1 MDSMETSTATKSI
14 DRVVLAS
21 GSPRRRE
28 LLERMGLRFEV
39 FPAQVNEWEA
49 ADAPPA
55 ELVRHNAAL
64 KAQWA
69 GSRKPNALILASDTT
84 VALGG
89 EVLNKPADLNEAKAM
104 LGRLSGKTHTVYTSI
119 ALRCESHSIDELDHV
134 TSEVTFRPLSDADI
148 ERYINV
154 VNPLD
159 KAGAYGIQEGKE
171 MIIAGLDGSLTN
183 VMGLPTEFLTDLF
196 KRLGI
201 WDSLCSQ

>member
-1 MDSMETSTATKSI
+1 MQTTVATKPI
-14 DRVVLAS
+14 DRVILAS

-39 FPAQVNEWEA
+39 FPAQVNEWEE

-64 KAQWA
+64 KAEWA
-69 GSRKPNALILASDTT
+69 AVRKPQELILASDTT
-84 VALGG
+84 VALGD
-89 EVLNKPADLNEAKAM
+89 EVLNKPVDMDEARTM

-119 ALRCESHSIDELDHV
+119 ALRCEAHNIDELDHV
-134 TSEVTFRPLSDADI
+134 TSDVTFRLLSAEDI
-148 ERYINV
+148 ERYIQV

-171 MIIAGLDGSLTN
+171 IIIAGLDGSLTN

-201 WDSLCSQ
+201 WDSLSS